1 VEAEYGTAAMKLI
14 SIVSMFLLFPLL
26 ASAEDCE
33 PPQVAEDNLFPSV
46 KLETSMGDIVV
57 ELDRLK
63 APVTVNNFLR
73 YVLAGKYDGSI
84 FHRIEPD
91 FVIQGGGY
99 NPEFEEFPGFPA
111 IVNESGNGLK
121 NRAWTI
127 AMARFADPHTA
138 TGQFYFNLA
147 ENTSLDS
154 GRRWGYA
161 VFGSVLEGKEVL
173 TEMAGVETEYNENL
187 DAVAVP
193 VTTIVIKRATLLPSQ
208 F

>member
-1 VEAEYGTAAMKLI
+1 MKIILI
-14 SIVSMFLLFPLL
+14 LTLALLIPQ
-26 ASAEDCE
+26 AVQADDCD
-33 PPQVAEDNLFPSV
+33 PPQVAADNLFPSV

-63 APVTVNNFLR
+63 APLTVNNFLR
-73 YVLAGKYDGSI
+73 YVQAGHYDGTI

-99 NPEFEEFPGFPA
+99 GAEFEERTEFAA
-111 IVNESGNGLK
+111 IPNESGNGLK
-121 NRAWTI
+121 NSQWSI
-127 AMARFADPHTA
+127 AMARYDDPHTA
-138 TGQFYFNLA
+138 TGQFFFNMA
-147 ENTSLDS
+147 DNASLDP

-173 TEMAGVETEYNENL
+173 TAMAGVATDYNPEL
-187 DAVAVP
+187 DAANVP
-193 VTTIVIKRATLLPSQ
+193 VETIVIKKASLLPPQ

>member
-1 VEAEYGTAAMKLI
+1 MKIIQIVAMI
-14 SIVSMFLLFPLL
+14 LLFPLFVN
-26 ASAEDCE
+26 AEDCE
-33 PPQVAEDNLFPSV
+33 PPKVVEDNLFPSV

-73 YVLAGKYDGSI
+73 YVLAGHYDGSI

-99 NPEFEEFPGFPA
+99 DTEFEERPGFPA
-111 IVNESGNGLK
+111 ILNESGNGLK
-121 NRAWTI
+121 NRSWSI
-127 AMARFADPHTA
+127 AMARFDDPHSA

-147 ENTSLDS
+147 DNTSLDP
-154 GRRWGYA
+154 GRGWGYA

-173 TEMAGVETEYNENL
+173 TAMAGVETDFNIDL
-187 DAVAVP
+187 DATDVP
-193 VTTIVIKRATLLPSQ
+193 VDHVVIKRVTLLAPQ